1 MLVSWFSRVESVTGR
16 FLEMVLSCREKIHL
30 SSNLVVRRTIDGD
43 REPTMPVSGPTVIFI
58 GRVNT
63 YVSTGYMYHN
73 PGVERGRREVLVLN
87 SI

>member
-1 MLVSWFSRVESVTGR
+1 MCGGVCLTRMLVSWFSRVESVTGR

-43 REPTMPVSGPTVIFI
+43 REPMPVSGPTVIFR

-63 YVSTGYMYHN
+63 
-73 PGVERGRREVLVLN
+73 
-87 SI
+87 